1 MVFSANC
8 QGEKSP
14 WPHSICFLT
23 KKSVAI
29 ARVRWKGASAAEAA
43 GPLPN
48 LLLRMIPHS
57 SAPHLGHDEI
67 FAKSKGGEGLSIS
80 LTQPMILL

>member
-1 MVFSANC
+1 M
-8 QGEKSP
+8 
-14 WPHSICFLT
+14 T

-29 ARVRWKGASAAEAA
+29 ARVRWKGASTAESA

-48 LLLRMIPHS
+48 LLLRMISHS

-67 FAKSKGGEGLSIS
+67 LAKSEGG
-80 LTQPMILL
+80 